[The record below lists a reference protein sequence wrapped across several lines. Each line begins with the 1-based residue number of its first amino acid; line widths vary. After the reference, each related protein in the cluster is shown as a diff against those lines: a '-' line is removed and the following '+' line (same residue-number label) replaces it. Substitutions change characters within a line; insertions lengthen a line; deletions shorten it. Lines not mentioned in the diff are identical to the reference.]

1 MIHARHTRWSQTG
14 LCQKIFEVLEANA
27 DNEYAMMDSTLVR
40 AHQYCAG
47 AKKMAR
53 RTTIKMK
60 IEDDPWVMN
69 DRTLIAID
77 RINKFPGY
85 ECKIKKVN

>member
-1 MIHARHTRWSQTG
+1 
-14 LCQKIFEVLEANA
+14 
-27 DNEYAMMDSTLVR
+27 MMDSTLVR
-40 AHQYCAG
+40 AHQYSAG

-77 RINKFPGY
+77 RINKIPGY

>member
-1 MIHARHTRWSQTG
+1 M
-14 LCQKIFEVLEANA
+14 
-27 DNEYAMMDSTLVR
+27 R
-40 AHQYCAG
+40 AHQYSAG

-77 RINKFPGY
+77 RINKIPGY